1 MLETAREGVYGGQL
15 GKKSGKSGII
25 PAWRMHCCGAFLNG
39 KYDNQKTNFYN
50 FSGEE
55 NVIMNKETK
64 ENIKMQVYSKADLLE
79 IFPFGRTKLQQLL
92 TAGVLPVV
100 KVGKA
105 YLTSDAQ
112 IQRWLLENT
121 GKEIFY

>member
-1 MLETAREGVYGGQL
+1 M
-15 GKKSGKSGII
+15 KK
-25 PAWRMHCCGAFLNG
+25 
-39 KYDNQKTNFYN
+39 
-50 FSGEE
+50 
-55 NVIMNKETK
+55 TK
-64 ENIKMQVYSKADLLE
+64 EDANIRVSTKADLLE

-100 KVGKA
+100 KVGKS
-105 YLTSDAQ
+105 YLTSEAQ